1 MKPTVI
7 LTTILAAAL
16 AAVSCSESDLQQI
29 PLPGGNETTVGIS
42 LSAAAMEAPA
52 GRLSA
57 VKAKVAGGE
66 ALSVDYGDNQ
76 TKAALTADDENKV
89 YDLWVI
95 QFDKATGT
103 RVGQPYY
110 ASSEQIGQNGTT
122 VSLEARLTTASTPQI
137 VYFVA
142 NTQSPST
149 FHAGNCG
156 TIAAL
161 EQVCR
166 EIGDAYRPTAASGL
180 PMLAVKE
187 YDSIASGTPLSG
199 ATLRRL
205 VAKVVLRYRLSASME
220 ARGFTVTGV
229 RLRNVPGTIRYA
241 AEQTGAVDYPALA
254 AGSHIDYP
262 DEDLATAGADGD
274 YKTLTWYMPENLR
287 KAVVS
292 VDADKDRVPANTD
305 GAATYI
311 EIRGELKSPEQCRRV
326 VYSVVLGVL
335 GAAVENVNDYNVR
348 RNNVYTA
355 TVDIEGLNGADK
367 RVTVGSFDMSN
378 SAMVVPNSGNKG
390 AVTFDIRK
398 LTKGWQTTMPALG
411 ASAALRADVLW
422 SDNASLAS
430 QINLD
435 LDKVNGLLTVKS
447 TSTTAGNVIVALYD
461 NATSGGNILWSWH
474 IWVTGYDPDGSKNY
488 DLGPDSKVNVPGGQV
503 HTYGTTY
510 LATNPGK
517 VIMDR
522 NLGAAKAYY
531 TAPAADDMDAQE
543 AFGLFYQWGRKDP
556 FPRVYGSTIPES
568 SIYATEIPI
577 YGPSGTKLDGEVM
590 DGAGSGLRRL
600 NIRSLIGSSP
610 NTLAYAV
617 KNPLVFIYNNSTEMG
632 DWFATTLGNQNNA
645 LWGDG
650 SGKSVYDPCPEG
662 WKVPKT
668 GTWNDINNATFPY
681 YLNGTALE
689 NGASGKFYQTN
700 GRLYTPGGASDQLA
714 WYPAGGLREPG
725 SGRLAHGGSRGYSW
739 SCTPSGDI
747 KSRYVDFGMEGAG
760 PKGEVFRAFGFPVR
774 CIQE

>member
-1 MKPTVI
+1 MM
-7 LTTILAAAL
+7 
-16 AAVSCSESDLQQI
+16 AVSCSESDLQQI
-29 PLPGGNETTVGIS
+29 PVPGGNETTVGIS

-57 VKAKVAGGE
+57 VKAKASANE
-66 ALSVDYGDNQ
+66 ALTVDYGDNQ

-95 QFDKATGT
+95 QFDKATGN

-110 ASSEQIGQNGTT
+110 ASSEQIGQNGMN
-122 VSLEARLTTASTPQI
+122 VSLEARLTTASTPQV

-166 EIGDAYRPTAASGL
+166 EIGDAYRPTVASGL

-187 YDSIASGTPLSG
+187 CDSIASGTPLSG

-262 DEDLATAGADGD
+262 AEELATAGTEGD

-305 GAATYI
+305 GAAAYI
-311 EIRGELKSPEQCRRV
+311 EIRGEMKSPEQCRRV
-326 VYSVVLGVL
+326 VYSVVL

-348 RNNVYTA
+348 RNNIYTA

-411 ASAALRADVLW
+411 SGAALRADVLW

-503 HTYGTTY
+503 HTYGAEY
-510 LATNPGK
+510 MATNPGK

-556 FPRVYGSTIPES
+556 FPRAQGS
-568 SIYATEIPI
+568 SIDETSAAGIIIPI
-577 YGPSGTKLDGEVM
+577 YGVAGNKLDPEGDKNVTT
-590 DGAGSGLRRL
+590 GSGCKKVSIATAGSNAPATL
-600 NIRSLIGSSP
+600 NYTI
-610 NTLAYAV
+610 
-617 KNPLVFIYNNSTEMG
+617 KNPLSSIYNEQG
-632 DWFATTLGNQNNA
+632 APYDWYTTSASNQNND
-645 LWGDG
+645 LWGNG
-650 SGKSVYDPCPEG
+650 TTKSIYDPCPEG
-662 WKVPKT
+662 WRVPPI
-668 GTWNDINNATFPY
+668 GTWSDFTREAADPMAGTFPY
-681 YLNGTALE
+681 YINGVISET
-689 NGASGKFYQTN
+689 GSKFYAAN
-700 GRLYTPGGASDQLA
+700 GRLYKVSTSGTGTPLA
-714 WYPAGGLREPG
+714 WYPAAGYRERATGTLGGI
-725 SGRLAHGGSRGYSW
+725 GRFGYSW
-739 SCTPSGDI
+739 ASSARD
-747 KSRYVDFGMEGAG
+747 SDGAG
-760 PKGEVFRAFGFPVR
+760 LSFGPTGLSHAFATGLGARAYSYQVR